1 MPTKKV
7 KKVKEV
13 KNPALK
19 PHKHR
24 AIANHSPNQQRMFF
38 AMVAALGKNPEEVKE
53 RAKSHYKTGCFND
66 LTSAQLNWLIDRL
79 VQQQFKEGGD
89 NNVKQ

>member
-1 MPTKKV
+1 MAPTKKKI

-13 KNPALK
+13 KTPAVK

-38 AMVAALGKNPEEVKE
+38 AMVATLGHDPEEVKE
-53 RAKSHYKTGCFND
+53 RAKGHYKVGCFND
-66 LTSAQLNWLIDRL
+66 LTSKQLNWLIDRL
-79 VQQQFKEGGD
+79 VQKQFEK
-89 NNVKQ
+89 